1 MRQMTRNNFNF
12 CLTVLLM
19 LPLPA
24 FAMPAITCHCFTD
37 RAYDPARPA
46 MADPYF
52 LATTQNSFFASVF
65 NVDKT
70 TIVMKKQQ
78 GVSPD
83 DLWIAYWVAS
93 KSGMSP
99 ETLIQAKRD
108 KASWKDVVAPLR
120 LTTKSLGTRFSGAL
134 NSRMSSAH
142 LAVTVVDEQ
151 FLRYQLLSDRELS
164 ALRQAGASNQELIIA
179 TVISART
186 RQPALK
192 IYRDVKTGSKTWGSL
207 LQEAKIDTKNMQQEI
222 FDILKLHPR

>member
-1 MRQMTRNNFNF
+1 MRLMIGSSFNF
-12 CLTVLLM
+12 CLAVLLM

-37 RAYDPARPA
+37 RSYDPARPA

-52 LATTQNSFFASVF
+52 LATTQNSFFASMF

-70 TIVMKKQQ
+70 AIVMKKQQ
-78 GVSPD
+78 GVSSD
-83 DLWIAYWVAS
+83 DLWIAYWVAL
-93 KSGMSP
+93 KSGKSP
-99 ETLIQAKRD
+99 ETLLQAKQD
-108 KASWKDVVAPLR
+108 KATWKDVIAPLR
-120 LTTKSLGTRFSGAL
+120 LTSKSLGTRFLDAL
-134 NSRMSSAH
+134 NARMSSAH

-151 FLRYQLLSDRELS
+151 FLRYRLLSDRELS

-192 IYRDVKTGSKTWGSL
+192 IYREVKNGAQTWGSL
-207 LQEAKIDTKNMQQEI
+207 LQGAKIDTKNMQQEI
-222 FDILKLHPR
+222 SGILKLHSR

>member
-1 MRQMTRNNFNF
+1 MRQMARNSFNF

-24 FAMPAITCHCFTD
+24 SAMPAITCHCFTD
-37 RAYDPARPA
+37 RAYDPAHPA
-46 MADPYF
+46 IADPYF
-52 LATTQNSFFASVF
+52 LASTQNSFFAIVF
-65 NVDKT
+65 NTDKKS
-70 TIVMKKQQ
+70 IVMKKQQ

-93 KSGMSP
+93 KSGISP
-99 ETLIQAKRD
+99 ETLLQAKQD
-108 KASWKDVVAPLR
+108 KETWEEVVKPLR

-151 FLRYQLLSDRELS
+151 FLRYRLLSDRELS

-186 RQPALK
+186 REPARK
-192 IYRDVKTGSKTWGSL
+192 IYLEVKNGSKTWGSL
-207 LQEAKIDTKNMQQEI
+207 LRGAKIDTGNMQQEI
-222 FDILKLHPR
+222 FSILNLHPR